1 MGYHVERGAPMSIR
15 IALAASALFAA
26 VAWTPVARATPSAH
40 LVYSRGAGTEECP
53 DETAL
58 RRAVALRVGYDPFF
72 SWADKTIVASVLRAQ
87 PRGFVVR
94 VHLVDREGIE
104 HGTRE
109 LGTDGKCADLLDAA
123 ALAIAIA
130 IDPLLLVAQPKPTP
144 EPAPEPEAAPEP
156 MVKATGA
163 PARRPVE
170 TSRTS
175 PRVGFTASA
184 GAVVSLA
191 VAPAPAT
198 GLSIGGEARWR
209 QVSLG
214 VEARIDAPASHTLS
228 APSGLGLDTVSL
240 SSWLVTATVAPCV
253 HARAL
258 IGCALGQIGSVQ
270 ASTAASIGSAP
281 WLAAGARVGT
291 AIPLGGGGSLR
302 VRADLLANLDR
313 AEISIDGVMAWK
325 ARLFCT
331 SYGVDVLVPF
341 L

>member
-15 IALAASALFAA
+15 IALAATALFAG
-26 VAWTPVARATPSAH
+26 VAWTPPARATPSAR
-40 LVYSRGAGTEECP
+40 LVYSRGAGTDECP

-130 IDPLLLVAQPKPTP
+130 IDPLLLAPAPKPTA
-144 EPAPEPEAAPEP
+144 EPAPAPEAAPEP
-156 MVKATGA
+156 VVTAAGA
-163 PARRPVE
+163 PAPQRVE

-191 VAPAPAT
+191 VAPSPAT

-209 QVSLG
+209 QVSLA
-214 VEARIDAPASHTLS
+214 VEARVDAPASHTFS
-228 APSGLGLDTVSL
+228 GPSGLGLDTVSL

-258 IGCALGQIGSVQ
+258 IGCALGQIGSLQ
-270 ASTAASIGSAP
+270 ASTGSSTGSAP

-291 AIPLGGGGSLR
+291 AVPLGGGGALR
-302 VRADLLANLDR
+302 LRADLLANLDR
-313 AEISIDGVMAWK
+313 AEIWIDGAMAWK
-325 ARLFCT
+325 ARPLCA
-331 SYGVDVLVPF
+331 SYGLDVVVPF